1 MIQRIQYLE
10 QLKSWKDKHVIKI
23 ITGIRR
29 CGKSTLLQLFQDELV
44 NNGVDWSQI
53 ISINM
58 EDLAYEHLR
67 DYHTLYLF
75 IQERLV
81 SDRMNYVFI
90 DEIQNVDSFQK
101 AIDSLFLKQNV
112 DIYLTG
118 SNAYL
123 LSGEIST
130 LLSGRF
136 IEIEMLPF
144 SLSEFQEAFNDFSV
158 HSYNHYITTS
168 SFPYTTRLDSH
179 SELYQYLQGV
189 YNTVILKDIVQRNK
203 LQNSEILEKIIKYL
217 CDNIGNLT
225 SLKKVTDSIATS
237 TAKTSQNTIDTYVIG
252 LLNSYMFYKVPRYDI
267 HGKELLRIG
276 HKYYV
281 VDIGIRN
288 MLLGIRPN
296 DFGHILENVVFLEL
310 KRKGFQIFVGKN
322 GAQEI
327 DFVCLK
333 NGLIEYYQVA
343 LTTKEENVLQ
353 REIAPL
359 IAIKDNF
366 PKFLITLD
374 EEPESNYNGICK
386 INLQDWI
393 RKTNVTRN

>member
-1 MIQRIQYLE
+1 MIQRTQYLE
-10 QLKSWKDKHVIKI
+10 QLKSWKDKQIIKI

-29 CGKSTLLQLFQDELV
+29 CGKSTLLHLFQDYLV
-44 NNGVDWSQI
+44 NTGVDKSQI

-58 EDLAYEHLR
+58 EDLAYEHLC
-67 DYHTLYLF
+67 DYHELYLF
-75 IQERLV
+75 IQERLI
-81 SDRMNYVFI
+81 SDKMNYIFI
-90 DEIQNVDSFQK
+90 DEIQNVNSFQK
-101 AIDSLFLKQNV
+101 AIDSLFLMQNV

-136 IEIEMLPF
+136 VEIEMLPF
-144 SLSEFQEAFNDFSV
+144 SLAEHQEAINDFSV
-158 HSYNHYITTS
+158 QSYNHYITTS

-189 YNTVILKDIVQRNK
+189 YNTVILKDIIQRNK

-225 SLKKVTDSIATS
+225 SLKKVTDAIAVS
-237 TAKTSQNTIDTYVIG
+237 SSKTSQNTVDTYVDG
-252 LLNSYMFYKVPRYDI
+252 LLNSYMFFKVPRYDI

-276 HKYYV
+276 NKYYV

-310 KRKGFQIFVGKN
+310 KRKGFQIFVGKV
-322 GAQEI
+322 GTQEI

-343 LTTKEENVLQ
+343 LTTKDENVLQ
-353 REIAPL
+353 RELTPL
-359 IAIKDNF
+359 MSIKDNF

-386 INLQDWI
+386 VNLHDWI
-393 RKTNVTRN
+393 SKTNFTRN